1 MLAEYQKNCLNTN
14 SIHVKDKLSDGY
26 PKIGIHVW
34 NNADPRGQQQPA
46 NEYCPAATIGS
57 PLKFAV
63 TDQAHDLNCP
73 YVSGEI
79 SVCCPVVSGE
89 ILVCNGKYGGTGWL
103 AIAQIS
109 VASGGTI
116 VLAKYDC

>member
-1 MLAEYQKNCLNTN
+1 MST
-14 SIHVKDKLSDGY
+14 VKDKLSDGY

-34 NNADPRGQQQPA
+34 NNNDPAGQPQDA
-46 NEYCPAATIGS
+46 NKYCPAATIGS

-63 TDQAHDLNCP
+63 TDQAHDPNCP

-79 SVCCPVVSGE
+79 SVC
-89 ILVCNGKYGGTGWL
+89 NGYYGGTGWL
-103 AIAQIS
+103 GIAQIS

-116 VLAKYDC
+116 VLGKYVI